1 MRQSMTGNLDGTG
14 TREMIGTIVN
24 TCTILLGSVI
34 GSVLK
39 KGLKEKYQ
47 NALYTACGLAACGIG
62 INAVVSHMPDS
73 KFPVLF
79 IVSLALGSLIGTK
92 LDLAGRFDTIVNKHS
107 KSNLSQGLS
116 TGILLYCIGTLSI
129 MGPVMSALYGDH
141 TFLFTNATLD
151 LITSMVLAST
161 YGIGMTLAAPVLFC
175 WQGAIY
181 LIAKY
186 ASATLISDDLI
197 CELCI
202 VGGFLIASSGL
213 SILKIKDLKA
223 LNMLPSLAI
232 PIIFFAIRGIF
243 HM

>member
-1 MRQSMTGNLDGTG
+1 MV
-14 TREMIGTIVN
+14 GTIVN
-24 TCTILLGSVI
+24 VCTICAGSII
-34 GSVLK
+34 GSILK

-47 NALYTACGLAACGIG
+47 NALFAACGLTACGVG

-79 IVSLALGSLIGTK
+79 IISLALGSLLGTK
-92 LDLAGRFDTIVNKHS
+92 LNLSGKFDNLVNKHS
-107 KSNLSQGLS
+107 NSEDNLAQGLS
-116 TGILLYCIGTLSI
+116 TGILIYCIGTLSI
-129 MGPVMSALYGDH
+129 VGPVMSALYGDH

-161 YGIGMTLAAPVLFC
+161 YGIGMILAAPVLFC

-181 LIAKY
+181 MIAKF
-186 ASATLISDDLI
+186 ASETFISDELI

-213 SILKIKDLKA
+213 GILKIKDMKV
-223 LNMLPSLAI
+223 LNMLPSLAV
-232 PIIFFAIRGIF
+232 PIVFFIIKGII
-243 HM
+243 M